1 MVGILPVLVGAEV
14 DEDAAVGKDV
24 PVPVAVLRGLEV
36 SAAEVYG
43 EEVLVPVGL
52 KQSMPLPGTHRVAL
66 E

>member
-1 MVGILPVLVGAEV
+1 MLVGAEV